1 VTWPASLDAPA
12 LRRVGLAHLAGGGSP
27 RGSPWNGC
35 GWAAETLHGGVNHAL
50 YNYMASMRPISRD
63 LLIGG
68 LVQIAALVFAGM
80 ILDEGGWALATCR
93 ISAAFWVG
101 VIIVLVRRHNAL
113 TRGDHRFLRYG
124 LLPLLVAGIP
134 ITLTIWAYRGV
145 V

>member
-1 VTWPASLDAPA
+1 M
-12 LRRVGLAHLAGGGSP
+12 
-27 RGSPWNGC
+27 
-35 GWAAETLHGGVNHAL
+35 VNHAL
-50 YNYMASMRPISRD
+50 HKYMALIRPISRD

-68 LVQIAALVFAGM
+68 LVQTAALVFAGM
-80 ILDEGGWALATCR
+80 ILDEGEWASATCR

-101 VIIVLVRRHNAL
+101 VIVVLVRRHNAL